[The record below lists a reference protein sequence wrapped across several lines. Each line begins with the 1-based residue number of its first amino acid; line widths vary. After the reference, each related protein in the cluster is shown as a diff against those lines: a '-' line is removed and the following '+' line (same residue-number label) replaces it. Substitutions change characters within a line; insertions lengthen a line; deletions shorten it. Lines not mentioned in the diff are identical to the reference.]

1 MAGYLEKIDAMG
13 ADCLNTRQ
21 FKYVVPDKG
30 HLDLLEACVKAIA
43 QDEPSPLDEIDG
55 MRATYLSL
63 RAMDSIRM
71 GTSLP
76 INFEDWD
83 IYIH

>member
-1 MAGYLEKIDAMG
+1 MG

-30 HLDLLEACVKAIA
+30 QLGLLEAFVKAIP

-55 MRATYLSL
+55 MRATYLSC
-63 RAMDSIRM
+63 RAMDSIRL

-76 INFEDWD
+76 IIIEDWD
-83 IYIH
+83 MYVH